1 MSIAATEQILV
12 PFEGEGGGLGELTW
26 AQQTIWAEM
35 RRAGKTLTM
44 CGDRRLPADATV
56 AEFVDELRFYLTRYQ
71 AMRTLLR
78 FEVDGQILQVV
89 KEAGVAAIEVYDAGD
104 RGPDEVAAEVALH
117 LGRSFDYEREWPIR
131 MALVRREGVLTHSL
145 VALAHHLADAT
156 SGMAM
161 FEDMRD
167 RDPVTGEPPRP
178 PGTPPLEQARLEQT
192 PAARRQSE
200 AALRYWE
207 GHLRVIPPTLFT
219 PRPDGQGCWEV
230 DFTSAALHR
239 GTRAVAAR
247 LGVSTRPVLYAA
259 YATALARITGVDPV
273 ATLIT
278 VNNRFRRGL
287 ANASGHMIQHGLC
300 TLDTVGVDFDELVLK
315 AWRRLL
321 AAQKNAYYAQ
331 NELDELI
338 ERIGRERGVTF
349 DLLCL
354 FNDIRADDGPAA
366 AAPAAGGEPAETP
379 PTVMSWR
386 PLPGLHQRLMLHVR
400 QDPDTVG
407 GLLQVDTAYF
417 SRADVDALFEH
428 MQTLVLEAADRTD
441 AGPVPQPAAAPLA
454 PRP

>member
-1 MSIAATEQILV
+1 MGIAVAERIMV
-12 PFEGEGGGLGELTW
+12 PFEGEGGGVGELTW

-44 CGDRRLPADATV
+44 RGDRRLPPDATV

-78 FEVDGQILQVV
+78 FEVGGQILQVV

-104 RGPDEVAAEVALH
+104 RLPDEVAAEVAHH

-131 MALVRREGVLTHSL
+131 MALVRRGGVLTHA
-145 VALAHHLADAT
+145 VVTMAHHLADAT
-156 SGMAM
+156 SAMAM
-161 FEDMRD
+161 VMDRRG

-178 PGTPPLEQARLEQT
+178 PGTPPLEQARLQQT
-192 PAARRQSE
+192 PAARRQNE

-207 GHLRVIPPTLFT
+207 GHLRVIPPSLFS
-219 PRPDGQGCWEV
+219 PRPGGQGCWEV
-230 DFTSAALHR
+230 DFASPALHQ

-259 YATALARITGVDPV
+259 FATALARITGVDPV

-278 VNNRFRRGL
+278 VDNRFRRGL
-287 ANASGHMIQHGLC
+287 ANASGHLIQHGLC
-300 TLDTVGVDFDELVLK
+300 TLDTAGVDFDDLVLK

-338 ERIGRERGVTF
+338 ERVGGERGVTF

-354 FNDIRADDGPAA
+354 FNDLRADDGAGA
-366 AAPAAGGEPAETP
+366 TAPAADHGSGGIP
-379 PTVMSWR
+379 PTVMNWR

-400 QDPDTVG
+400 EDPETVA

-417 SRADVDALFEH
+417 SRANVEALFEH
-428 MQTLVLEAADRTD
+428 MQTLVLDAAF
-441 AGPVPQPAAAPLA
+441 
-454 PRP
+454 